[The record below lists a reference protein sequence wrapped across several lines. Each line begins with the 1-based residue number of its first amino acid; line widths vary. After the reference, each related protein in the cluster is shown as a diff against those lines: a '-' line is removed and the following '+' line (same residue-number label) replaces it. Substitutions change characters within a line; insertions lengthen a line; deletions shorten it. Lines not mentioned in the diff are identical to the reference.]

1 MNWELAVVLFVPV
14 CNVLAAE
21 FDVYTVVRSQLYLLE
36 RKMLSLW
43 QNKTKNTAS
52 FFWLGLTITMLRV
65 AYKSLYICSFFVFI
79 GLCTT
84 LYVQYYRYIAYRRTR
99 TVYIYISIYLPICFV
114 CFLVFRRLCC
124 CICLVHQD
132 KENTK
137 GGHKPMLPCLTSR

>member
-1 MNWELAVVLFVPV
+1 
-14 CNVLAAE
+14 
-21 FDVYTVVRSQLYLLE
+21 
-36 RKMLSLW
+36 
-43 QNKTKNTAS
+43 
-52 FFWLGLTITMLRV
+52 MLRV